1 MPFKSEKQRR
11 YFWANE
17 PEIARDWTDTYGSK
31 IHAADGGIMRLPF
44 KWGGPGSG
52 RDERGYLSGHGSY
65 SGGDNRGQHLSN
77 QIKTHTTAPGTLSDP
92 EEKRDYFEQSWTG
105 PKGLF
110 SGGYR
115 NLKTPGVTAGGHKS
129 RFNPMGI
136 IGGLGGLLMGIPGL
150 SLGIN
155 ALSSLGKHKTLA
167 DWWGGRSNWSTNQ
180 TPNYEDM
187 SQYNKLGIGG
197 IDPALLDNYSDLK
210 IRDTSFLPTTSVD
223 EEAVEAYNNY
233 YSTTP
238 DDPISF
244 EEFVEVTGRQ

>member
-1 MPFKSEKQRR
+1 M
-11 YFWANE
+11 
-17 PEIARDWTDTYGSK
+17 GV
-31 IHAADGGIMRLPF
+31 
-44 KWGGPGSG
+44 
-52 RDERGYLSGHGSY
+52 
-65 SGGDNRGQHLSN
+65 
-77 QIKTHTTAPGTLSDP
+77 
-92 EEKRDYFEQSWTG
+92 
-105 PKGLF
+105 
-110 SGGYR
+110 
-115 NLKTPGVTAGGHKS
+115 PGVG
-129 RFNPMGI
+129 F
-136 IGGLGGLLMGIPGL
+136 
-150 SLGIN
+150 GIN
-155 ALSSLGKHKTLA
+155 SLSSLGKHKTLA